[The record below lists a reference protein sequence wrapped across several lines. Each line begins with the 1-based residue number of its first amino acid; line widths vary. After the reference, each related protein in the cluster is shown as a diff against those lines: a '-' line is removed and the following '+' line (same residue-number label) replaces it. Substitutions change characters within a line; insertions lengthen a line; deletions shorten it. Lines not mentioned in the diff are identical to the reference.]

1 MGCAPLEKRWDSIIT
16 NPLLNA
22 PLTESALGPGTSMFR
37 AFLPCLIYVVP
48 AVLIALG
55 LPPRVADLAPG
66 MALIFGFLVLLGGAL
81 LHLGYAL
88 LRARERADGEI
99 AGAMEAV
106 AHLERVQ
113 RRLEG
118 DLAQIRNALADL
130 QARPE
135 QNVGAVVA
143 EVKVLQSLVER
154 LYSARA
160 AAPQP
165 AAAASP
171 AAPAAKP
178 AAPAAPASNG
188 AAASGGPSL
197 PMPPVAE
204 GLDEQEI
211 LDLVREGLRE
221 NAVELALQP
230 IVSLPQRKRRF
241 FECFSRVRT
250 HDGGVI
256 VPEQYLEVAERHG
269 LVTAID
275 NLLLFRC
282 IQTLRRIRKS
292 NANVGFFL
300 NISPNTL
307 ADRGFFRDF
316 IQLMSQNIEL
326 APALV
331 FEFPQRALAQADDS
345 LWRDLDRLAQM
356 GFRFSIDQVTDLD
369 LDAATLSGR
378 HFRFLKLE
386 AGRVTEAARSGL
398 LGNDPKLLKRTL
410 DSYAIDL
417 IVERIETEPMLL
429 EVLDLHVDFGQGFLF
444 GEPRIAKSDS
454 SGSLN

>member
-1 MGCAPLEKRWDSIIT
+1 
-16 NPLLNA
+16 
-22 PLTESALGPGTSMFR
+22 
-37 AFLPCLIYVVP
+37 
-48 AVLIALG
+48 
-55 LPPRVADLAPG
+55 
-66 MALIFGFLVLLGGAL
+66 
-81 LHLGYAL
+81 
-88 LRARERADGEI
+88 
-99 AGAMEAV
+99 
-106 AHLERVQ
+106 
-113 RRLEG
+113 
-118 DLAQIRNALADL
+118 
-130 QARPE
+130 
-135 QNVGAVVA
+135 
-143 EVKVLQSLVER
+143 
-154 LYSARA
+154 
-160 AAPQP
+160 
-165 AAAASP
+165 
-171 AAPAAKP
+171 
-178 AAPAAPASNG
+178 
-188 AAASGGPSL
+188 
-197 PMPPVAE
+197 MPPIAE
-204 GLDEQEI
+204 GLGEQEI

-250 HDGGVI
+250 NDGRII
-256 VPEQYLEVAERHG
+256 VPEQYLDVAERHG

-300 NISPNTL
+300 NISPHTL

-331 FEFPQRALAQADDS
+331 FEFPQRALREADES

-356 GFRFSIDQVTDLD
+356 GFRFSIDQVADLD
-369 LDAATLSGR
+369 IDAATLSGR

-386 AGRVTEAARSGL
+386 AGRVMEAARSGL
-398 LGNDPKLLKRTL
+398 LGNDPRLLKRTL

-417 IVERIETEPMLL
+417 IIERIETEPMLL

-454 SGSLN
+454 AGALH

>member
-1 MGCAPLEKRWDSIIT
+1 MRGFRTFLVS
-16 NPLLNA
+16 LLY
-22 PLTESALGPGTSMFR
+22 
-37 AFLPCLIYVVP
+37 IVP
-48 AVLIALG
+48 AAVIAWGWPPHVANLAPPGMSPILG
-55 LPPRVADLAPG
+55 L
-66 MALIFGFLVLLGGAL
+66 LLLLSGAF
-81 LHLGYAL
+81 LHLGHAVM
-88 LRARERADGEI
+88 RSRQQADSEI
-99 AGAMEAV
+99 SGAMEAV

-118 DLAQIRNALADL
+118 DLSQMRHALSEL

-135 QNVGAVVA
+135 QNVGAVIA
-143 EVKVLQSLVER
+143 EVKVLQSLIER

-160 AAPQP
+160 AAPAPLAANDEPLAPAQTRAP
-165 AAAASP
+165 APAADGAAAAGSSV
-171 AAPAAKP
+171 A
-178 AAPAAPASNG
+178 
-188 AAASGGPSL
+188 
-197 PMPPVAE
+197 MPPVAAD
-204 GLDEQEI
+204 LDEQTI

-241 FECFSRVRT
+241 FECYSRVRT
-250 HDGGVI
+250 NDGRII
-256 VPEQYLEVAERHG
+256 VPEQYLAIAERHG
-269 LVTAID
+269 LLTAID

-300 NISPNTL
+300 NISPHTL

-331 FEFPQRALAQADDS
+331 FEFPQRALREADDS
-345 LWRDLDRLAQM
+345 LWGDLDRLAQM
-356 GFRFSIDQVTDLD
+356 GFRFSLDQVSDLD
-369 LDAATLSGR
+369 IDAATLSGR

-386 AGRVTEAARSGL
+386 AGRATEAARSGL
-398 LGNDPKLLKRTL
+398 LGSDPKLLKRTL

-417 IVERIETEPMLL
+417 IIERIETEPMLL

-444 GEPRIAKSDS
+444 GEPRIVKSDS
-454 SGSLN
+454 AGALP

>member
-1 MGCAPLEKRWDSIIT
+1 MSGFRT
-16 NPLLNA
+16 FLL
-22 PLTESALGPGTSMFR
+22 
-37 AFLPCLIYVVP
+37 CLIYVVP
-48 AVLIALG
+48 AALIALG
-55 LPPRVADLAPG
+55 LPPHVSELAPG
-66 MALIFGFLVLLGGAL
+66 MALVFGLLVLLAGVL
-81 LHLGYAL
+81 LHLGHAL
-88 LRARERADGEI
+88 MRASERADGEI
-99 AGAMEAV
+99 AGAMESV

-118 DLAQIRNALADL
+118 DLAQVRSALADL

-160 AAPQP
+160 ASPTPQAALEKAVANAASNGSANGAADQR
-165 AAAASP
+165 AAAA
-171 AAPAAKP
+171 AA
-178 AAPAAPASNG
+178 N
-188 AAASGGPSL
+188 AAAGGHSL
-197 PMPPVAE
+197 PMPPLAE
-204 GLDEQEI
+204 GLDEQTI

-241 FECFSRVRT
+241 FECLSRVRT
-250 HDGGVI
+250 NDGKII
-256 VPEQYLEVAERHG
+256 VPEQYLAVAERHG

-316 IQLMSQNIEL
+316 IQLMAQNIEL

-369 LDAATLSGR
+369 IDAATLSGR

-386 AGRVTEAARSGL
+386 AARVTEAARSGL
-398 LGNDPKLLKRTL
+398 LGSDPKLLKRTL

-417 IVERIETEPMLL
+417 IVERIESEPMLL

-444 GEPRIAKSDS
+444 GEPRIAKSDAAGTVS
-454 SGSLN
+454 

>member
-1 MGCAPLEKRWDSIIT
+1 
-16 NPLLNA
+16 
-22 PLTESALGPGTSMFR
+22 
-37 AFLPCLIYVVP
+37 
-48 AVLIALG
+48 
-55 LPPRVADLAPG
+55 
-66 MALIFGFLVLLGGAL
+66 
-81 LHLGYAL
+81 
-88 LRARERADGEI
+88 
-99 AGAMEAV
+99 MEAV

-118 DLAQIRNALADL
+118 DLAQMRNALADL
-130 QARPE
+130 QSRPE

-160 AAPQP
+160 ARRRQPPHRAPRRAARRQP
-165 AAAASP
+165 AAEARR
-171 AAPAAKP
+171 
-178 AAPAAPASNG
+178 APAAPRG
-188 AAASGGPSL
+188 QRPASGGRSL

-250 HDGGVI
+250 DDGRVI
-256 VPEQYLEVAERHG
+256 VPEQYLDVAERHG

-300 NISPNTL
+300 NISPQHAGRSRLLPRLHPADGAEHRAGAGPGVRVPAARAGAGRRL
-307 ADRGFFRDF
+307 AVARSRPPG
-316 IQLMSQNIEL
+316 
-326 APALV
+326 
-331 FEFPQRALAQADDS
+331 ADG
-345 LWRDLDRLAQM
+345 LPLLDRP
-356 GFRFSIDQVTDLD
+356 GHRS
-369 LDAATLSGR
+369 R
-378 HFRFLKLE
+378 HRRRRPCP
-386 AGRVTEAARSGL
+386 AGISAS
-398 LGNDPKLLKRTL
+398 
-410 DSYAIDL
+410 
-417 IVERIETEPMLL
+417 
-429 EVLDLHVDFGQGFLF
+429 
-444 GEPRIAKSDS
+444 
-454 SGSLN
+454 

>member
-1 MGCAPLEKRWDSIIT
+1 MSG
-16 NPLLNA
+16 
-22 PLTESALGPGTSMFR
+22 FR

-48 AVLIALG
+48 AALIALG
-55 LPPRVADLAPG
+55 LPPRVSDLPPG
-66 MALIFGFLVLLGGAL
+66 MALIFGMLVLLGGAL

-88 LRARERADGEI
+88 MRARERGDGEV
-99 AGAMEAV
+99 AGAMEAI

-118 DLAQIRNALADL
+118 DLAQMRNALADL
-130 QARPE
+130 QSRPE

-154 LYSARA
+154 LYSARSTT
-160 AAPQP
+160 PQP
-165 AAAASP
+165 AAEPAT
-171 AAPAAKP
+171 AAPPKP
-178 AAPAAPASNG
+178 ATPATPTTNG
-188 AAASGGPSL
+188 AASGHSL

-204 GLDEQEI
+204 GLGEQEI

-250 HDGGVI
+250 RDGGVI

-386 AGRVTEAARSGL
+386 AARVTEAARSGL

-444 GEPRIAKSDS
+444 GEPRIAKSDA
-454 SGSLN
+454 SGPAQLS

>member
-1 MGCAPLEKRWDSIIT
+1 MSG
-16 NPLLNA
+16 
-22 PLTESALGPGTSMFR
+22 FR
-37 AFLPCLIYVVP
+37 ALLTCLLYVVP
-48 AVLIALG
+48 AAIIALG
-55 LPPRVADLAPG
+55 LPPRMSELSPG
-66 MALIFGFLVLLGGAL
+66 MALVFGLLVLLGGAL

-88 LRARERADGEI
+88 WRAHERAEGEI
-99 AGAMEAV
+99 AGALEAV
-106 AHLERVQ
+106 AHLERIQ
-113 RRLEG
+113 RRVEG
-118 DLAQIRNALADL
+118 DLAQMRNALVDL
-130 QARPE
+130 QGRPE

-160 AAPQP
+160 GAPTPPPAVEATATDGTGAQR
-165 AAAASP
+165 AAAAV
-171 AAPAAKP
+171 AA
-178 AAPAAPASNG
+178 N
-188 AAASGGPSL
+188 AASGSL

-204 GLDEQEI
+204 GLDEQTI

-250 HDGGVI
+250 GDGKII
-256 VPEQYLEVAERHG
+256 VPEQYLAVAERHG

-316 IQLMSQNIEL
+316 IQLMAQNIEL

-356 GFRFSIDQVTDLD
+356 GFRFSIDQITDLD
-369 LDAATLSGR
+369 IDAATLSGR

-386 AGRVTEAARSGL
+386 AGRVMEAARTGL
-398 LGNDPKLLKRTL
+398 FGNDPKLLKRTL

-417 IVERIETEPMLL
+417 IIERIETEPMLL
-429 EVLDLHVDFGQGFLF
+429 EVLDLQIDFGQGYLF
-444 GEPRIAKSDS
+444 GEPRIAKGDTAGALS
-454 SGSLN
+454 

>member
-1 MGCAPLEKRWDSIIT
+1 ML
-16 NPLLNA
+16 
-22 PLTESALGPGTSMFR
+22 R

-48 AVLIALG
+48 AALIALG
-55 LPPRVADLAPG
+55 LPPRVSDLPPG
-66 MALIFGFLVLLGGAL
+66 MALVFGLLVLLGGAL

-88 LRARERADGEI
+88 ARSRERADGEV
-99 AGAMEAV
+99 AGAMEAI

-118 DLAQIRNALADL
+118 DLAQMRNALADL
-130 QARPE
+130 QSRPE

-154 LYSARA
+154 LYSARSTAPEPA
-160 AAPQP
+160 AAPSP
-165 AAAASP
+165 SAASSV
-171 AAPAAKP
+171 AAKP
-178 AAPAAPASNG
+178 AAPAAPTTNG
-188 AAASGGPSL
+188 AGAGGGSL

-204 GLDEQEI
+204 GLGEQEI
-211 LDLVREGLRE
+211 LDLVREGLRA

-282 IQTLRRIRKS
+282 IQTLRRIRKG

-316 IQLMSQNIEL
+316 IQLMAQNIEL

-331 FEFPQRALAQADDS
+331 FEFPQRALAEADDS

-386 AGRVTEAARSGL
+386 AARVTQAARSGL

-444 GEPRIAKSDS
+444 GEPRIAKSDA
-454 SGSLN
+454 SGTLG

>member
-1 MGCAPLEKRWDSIIT
+1 L
-16 NPLLNA
+16 
-22 PLTESALGPGTSMFR
+22 
-37 AFLPCLIYVVP
+37 
-48 AVLIALG
+48 
-55 LPPRVADLAPG
+55 
-66 MALIFGFLVLLGGAL
+66 LVLLGGAL

-88 LRARERADGEI
+88 MRSRERADGEI

-118 DLAQIRNALADL
+118 DLAQMRNALADL
-130 QARPE
+130 QSRPE
-135 QNVGAVVA
+135 QNVGAVIA

-154 LYSARA
+154 LYSARSA
-160 AAPQP
+160 TPQP
-165 AAAASP
+165 ADPASP
-171 AAPAAKP
+171 ATSALPAKP
-178 AAPAAPASNG
+178 AAPAAPATNG
-188 AAASGGPSL
+188 ASGGPSL

-241 FECFSRVRT
+241 FECLSRVRT
-250 HDGGVI
+250 RDGGVI
-256 VPEQYLEVAERHG
+256 VPEQYLGVAERHG

-282 IQTLRRIRKS
+282 IQTLRRIRKG

-316 IQLMSQNIEL
+316 IQLMAQNIEL

-386 AGRVTEAARSGL
+386 AARVTEAARSGL

-417 IVERIETEPMLL
+417 IVERIETEAMLL

-444 GEPRIAKSDS
+444 GEPRIAKSDA
-454 SGSLN
+454 SGTLN

>member
-1 MGCAPLEKRWDSIIT
+1 MSGFRT
-16 NPLLNA
+16 FLL
-22 PLTESALGPGTSMFR
+22 
-37 AFLPCLIYVVP
+37 CLIYVVP
-48 AVLIALG
+48 AALIALG
-55 LPPRVADLAPG
+55 LPPRVSELAPG
-66 MALIFGFLVLLGGAL
+66 MALVFGLLVLLAGVL
-81 LHLGYAL
+81 LHLGHAL
-88 LRARERADGEI
+88 MRASERADGEI
-99 AGAMEAV
+99 AGAMEGV

-118 DLAQIRNALADL
+118 DLAQVRSALADL

-160 AAPQP
+160 ASPTPQAALETAVANAAGNGSANSAADQR
-165 AAAASP
+165 AAAA
-171 AAPAAKP
+171 AA
-178 AAPAAPASNG
+178 N
-188 AAASGGPSL
+188 AAAGGHSL
-197 PMPPVAE
+197 PMPPLAE
-204 GLDEQEI
+204 GLDEQTI

-241 FECFSRVRT
+241 FECLSRVRT
-250 HDGGVI
+250 NDGKII
-256 VPEQYLEVAERHG
+256 VPEQYLAVAERHG

-316 IQLMSQNIEL
+316 IQLMAQNIEL

-369 LDAATLSGR
+369 IDAATLSGR

-386 AGRVTEAARSGL
+386 AARVTEAARSGL
-398 LGNDPKLLKRTL
+398 LGSDPKLLKRTL

-417 IVERIETEPMLL
+417 IVERIESEPMLL

-444 GEPRIAKSDS
+444 GEPRIAKSDAANALS
-454 SGSLN
+454 

>member
-1 MGCAPLEKRWDSIIT
+1 MSG
-16 NPLLNA
+16 
-22 PLTESALGPGTSMFR
+22 FR

-48 AVLIALG
+48 AALIALG

-66 MALIFGFLVLLGGAL
+66 MALIFGLLVLLGGAL

-88 LRARERADGEI
+88 ARSRERADGEV

-118 DLAQIRNALADL
+118 DLAQVRNALADL

-160 AAPQP
+160 RRAATGYPRVTRITGSEAGGVRCARNQRR
-165 AAAASP
+165 
-171 AAPAAKP
+171 
-178 AAPAAPASNG
+178 G
-188 AAASGGPSL
+188 FGGPSL

-256 VPEQYLEVAERHG
+256 VPEQYLDVAERHG

-316 IQLMSQNIEL
+316 IQLMAQNIEL

-331 FEFPQRALAQADDS
+331 FEFPQRALAQADNS

-356 GFRFSIDQVTDLD
+356 GFRFSIDQVTDLG

-386 AGRVTEAARSGL
+386 AARVTEAARSGL
-398 LGNDPKLLKRTL
+398 LGTDPKLLKRTL
-410 DSYAIDL
+410 NSYAIDL
-417 IVERIETEPMLL
+417 IVERIETEAMLL

-444 GEPRIAKSDS
+444 GEPRIAKSNS

>member
-1 MGCAPLEKRWDSIIT
+1 MTGL
-16 NPLLNA
+16 
-22 PLTESALGPGTSMFR
+22 R
-37 AFLPCLIYVVP
+37 AFLACLLYIVP
-48 AVLIALG
+48 AAIIVRVL
-55 LPPRVADLAPG
+55 PVHWQVSPST
-66 MALIFGFLVLLGGAL
+66 ALIFGLLVLLGGAL
-81 LHLGYAL
+81 IHLGRAL
-88 LRARERADGEI
+88 WRAHERADGEI
-99 AGAMEAV
+99 AGALEAV
-106 AHLERVQ
+106 AHLERIQ
-113 RRLEG
+113 RRVEG
-118 DLAQIRNALADL
+118 DLAQMRNALVDL
-130 QARPE
+130 QGRPE

-160 AAPQP
+160 ATPP
-165 AAAASP
+165 AARAEA
-171 AAPAAKP
+171 P
-178 AAPAAPASNG
+178 AAPAAPQRPAAQS
-188 AAASGGPSL
+188 AAQAADAASATASSL

-204 GLDEQEI
+204 GLDEQTI

-241 FECFSRVRT
+241 YECYSRVRT
-250 HDGGVI
+250 GDGKII

-292 NANVGFFL
+292 NASLGFFL

-316 IQLMSQNIEL
+316 IQLMAQNIEL

-345 LWRDLDRLAQM
+345 LWRDLERLAQM
-356 GFRFSIDQVTDLD
+356 GFRFSIDQVSDLD
-369 LDAATLSGR
+369 IDAATLSGR

-386 AGRVTEAARSGL
+386 AGRVMAAARSGL
-398 LGNDPKLLKRTL
+398 FGNDPRLLKRTL

-417 IVERIETEPMLL
+417 VIERIETEPMLL

-444 GEPRIAKSDS
+444 GEPRIAKGDTAAGALS
-454 SGSLN
+454 

>member
-1 MGCAPLEKRWDSIIT
+1 MSG
-16 NPLLNA
+16 
-22 PLTESALGPGTSMFR
+22 FR
-37 AFLPCLIYVVP
+37 ALLTSLMYVVP
-48 AVLIALG
+48 AAIVALG
-55 LPPRVADLAPG
+55 LPPRMSDLSPG
-66 MALIFGFLVLLGGAL
+66 MSLVFGLLVLLAGVI

-88 LRARERADGEI
+88 WRAHERLEGEI
-99 AGAMEAV
+99 NGALDAV
-106 AHLERVQ
+106 AHLERIQ
-113 RRLEG
+113 RRVEG
-118 DLAQIRNALADL
+118 DLAQMRNALVDL
-130 QARPE
+130 QGRPE

-154 LYSARA
+154 LYSARS
-160 AAPQP
+160 AAPVAP
-165 AAAASP
+165 AAAETP
-171 AAPAAKP
+171 EAAPAATSAQR
-178 AAPAAPASNG
+178 AATNGAG
-188 AAASGGPSL
+188 AAAAGASSL

-204 GLDEQEI
+204 GLDEQAI

-230 IVSLPQRKRRF
+230 IVSLPQRKRRYY
-241 FECFSRVRT
+241 ECFSRVRT

-300 NISPNTL
+300 NISPHTL

-356 GFRFSIDQVTDLD
+356 GFRFSIDQVSDLD
-369 LDAATLSGR
+369 IDAATLSGR

-386 AGRVTEAARSGL
+386 AGRVTEAARNGL
-398 LGNDPKLLKRTL
+398 FGNDPKLLKRTL

-444 GEPRIAKSDS
+444 GEPRIAKGESA
-454 SGSLN
+454 GALP